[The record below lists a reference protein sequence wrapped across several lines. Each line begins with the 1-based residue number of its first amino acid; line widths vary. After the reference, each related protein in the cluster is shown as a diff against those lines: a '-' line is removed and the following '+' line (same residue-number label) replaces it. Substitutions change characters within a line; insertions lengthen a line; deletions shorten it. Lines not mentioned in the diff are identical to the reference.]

1 MKINIA
7 DRKLEQ
13 INTTVEST
21 TSVLKDAQSNDRLKV
36 TNDDNEINSS
46 CRTTMWEWCYRVV
59 DHFGA
64 RRELVEIS
72 MNYLDRFL
80 DKFNCGRT
88 AYKLAAITSMYLAI
102 KLYNQKSLT
111 MISLSALSRGEF
123 SAVHIAEMECVIL
136 HTLSWNLYPP
146 TSANFIY
153 HSRTLLP
160 TIKDSTKQT
169 ILQRS
174 FAELAVMEYSFVT
187 VNPSDI
193 AFAAILNA
201 LDGLDVSFMSEVA
214 RISIHYSNRGWF
226 WYCSYFKDYQFNTR
240 KDLEFVRTE
249 RTI

>member
-1 MKINIA
+1 
-7 DRKLEQ
+7 
-13 INTTVEST
+13 
-21 TSVLKDAQSNDRLKV
+21 
-36 TNDDNEINSS
+36 
-46 CRTTMWEWCYRVV
+46 
-59 DHFGA
+59 
-64 RRELVEIS
+64 
-72 MNYLDRFL
+72 
-80 DKFNCGRT
+80 
-88 AYKLAAITSMYLAI
+88 MYLAI

-111 MISLSALSRGEF
+111 MKSLSALSRGEF

-153 HSRTLLP
+153 HSHTLLP

-249 RTI
+249 HTI